1 MMKILSILMVV
12 LFCCACNNKSQEKKD
27 AYFTTAKKNQ
37 GDNIVEIVLAKQL
50 KQGSSKSIDEAG
62 AELAK
67 MPFELEELEASAEI
81 AKNILLSNGFKEL
94 SDGDFDAKIKNI
106 FGRIIDRNSNNPFLY
121 INYFDKCDRNFITYS
136 NNSVDYEGGYVDK
149 KRKLFTD
156 FYYIPEIIDYQKE
169 YPALNNIESSKI
181 IRSSGAQ
188 GTEVEI
194 PHWKDVSNL
203 KEQRNVNIKTIVARN
218 MYLFNDN
225 KTYVT
230 WLITQDTF
238 FIKMLVTKFGYT
250 KEPKFNDL
258 VMNDYLN
265 NYQTSAA
272 IGDVIFTRNCNG
284 KLEIRTDLLKYIKE
298 HTKSDENR
306 LLTALENFG
315 YALKDNK
322 SFTAD
327 EKYKILAYIGNTVD
341 PFYLN
346 FAGINSGNAVWNAES
361 VLYNS
366 VVKDKNIISVF
377 KKNNYYGLPDL
388 KESLI
393 RIQGIIEH
401 SSE

>member
-1 MMKILSILMVV
+1 MIKKIIISLTILILNDLYSQNVTFNIESLFLSV
-12 LFCCACNNKSQEKKD
+12 LKSQLSSGVSGEKNETDYPTYKFTLKD
-27 AYFTTAKKNQ
+27 LEATES
-37 GDNIVEIVLAKQL
+37 II
-50 KQGSSKSIDEAG
+50 SK
-62 AELAK
+62 
-67 MPFELEELEASAEI
+67 ELED
-81 AKNILLSNGFKEL
+81 NGYKKPAQEEFINKINTVFK
-94 SDGDFDAKIKNI
+94 
-106 FGRIIDRNSNNPFLY
+106 RIIDPKSETKYLHINFDNKCLKDLKLFKNSNSIDADPYSIYIFKKGLFISDLY
-121 INYFDKCDRNFITYS
+121 S
-136 NNSVDYEGGYVDK
+136 
-149 KRKLFTD
+149 
-156 FYYIPEIIDYQKE
+156 IPEILDYTKNSELSE
-169 YPALNNIESSKI
+169 YEKDAQNNNHLPDVKI
-181 IRSSGAQ
+181 YY
-188 GTEVEI
+188 
-194 PHWKDVSNL
+194 WKDITDL
-203 KEQRNVNIKTIVARN
+203 KEIRKQNIKTIVARN

-250 KEPKFNDL
+250 QEPKFNDL
-258 VMNDYLN
+258 VMNDYLK

-272 IGDVIFTRNCNG
+272 IGGVIFTRNCNG
-284 KLEIRTDLLKYIKE
+284 KLEIRTELLKYIKE

-306 LLTALENFG
+306 FLTALENFG
-315 YALKDNK
+315 YALKDNN

-377 KKNNYYGLPDL
+377 QKNNYYGLSDL
-388 KESLI
+388 KESVM
-393 RIQGIIEH
+393 RVQGIIEH